1 LFSKAYH
8 RDCTFDS
15 FLNKEKPMGT
25 IGFIGSGN
33 MAEALIKGIITAG
46 VYKPENIFVSDIRP
60 QRLKQ
65 LAKKY
70 KVKPAKNNSE
80 LAGKAD
86 IVVLSIKPQNM
97 TEVLES
103 IKDAI
108 RGKKLVISIAAG
120 VRTSRIADVL
130 GDVAIIRAMPN
141 TPALIGEGT
150 SALFANDKAKPML
163 EEAKLIFSAVSKTV
177 VIEDEDLINAVTA
190 VSGSGP
196 AYYFLLMEEMIK
208 AAVELGLPKTV
219 AKDLVL
225 QTAKGAALLAVE
237 ADGRGEGPAQL
248 RQKVTS
254 PGGTTEAALKVLA
267 EGKFGPL
274 IEAAVKKARDRSKE
288 LSGCPPRLARRE
300 SGEAGP
306 TR

>member
-1 LFSKAYH
+1 
-8 RDCTFDS
+8 
-15 FLNKEKPMGT
+15 MGT

-46 VYKPENIFVSDIRP
+46 LYKPANIFISDIRP
-60 QRLKQ
+60 ERLKQ
-65 LAKKY
+65 LTKKY
-70 KVKPAKNNSE
+70 KVKPAKDNSE

-86 IVVLSIKPQNM
+86 IIVLSVKPQSM
-97 TEVLES
+97 TEALKS
-103 IKDAI
+103 IKNAI
-108 RGKKLVISIAAG
+108 RGRKLVISIAAG
-120 VRTSRIADVL
+120 VKTSRIADIL

-141 TPALIGEGT
+141 TPALIGEGA
-150 SALFANDKAKPML
+150 SALFANTKAKPML
-163 EEAKLIFSAVSKTV
+163 EEAKSIFSAVGKTV
-177 VIEDEDLINAVTA
+177 VIEDEDLIDAVTA

-225 QTAKGAALLAVE
+225 QTAKGAGLLAVE
-237 ADGRGEGPAQL
+237 ADKTGESPAEL
-248 RQKVTS
+248 RRKVTS

-274 IEAAVKKARDRSKE
+274 IEAAVKKARDRSRE
-288 LSGCPPRLARRE
+288 LSG
-300 SGEAGP
+300 
-306 TR
+306 